1 MAMTVDEYRI
11 KIRYLDEKIKNTQDV
26 DKKLTLID
34 ENLKLNREYI
44 NLLRKPIAAMT
55 VWCVILSVL
64 FFCLGLM
71 IFLPPINIRK
81 GRIRICERR
90 IAYLTQ
96 LKMDLENW

>member
-1 MAMTVDEYRI
+1 MAMSVDEYRI
-11 KIRYLDEKIKNTQDV
+11 QIRFLDEKIKNEDDV
-26 DKKLTLID
+26 NKKLGYID
-34 ENLKLNREYI
+34 ENLRLNREYI
-44 NLLRKPIAAMT
+44 GVLRKPIKAMT

-90 IAYLTQ
+90 IAYLTTI
-96 LKMDLENW
+96 KMDLQN

>member
-1 MAMTVDEYRI
+1 MAMSVDEYRI
-11 KIRYLDEKIKNTQDV
+11 QIRFLDEKIKNEEDV
-26 DKKLTLID
+26 NKKLGYID
-34 ENLKLNREYI
+34 ENLRLNREYI
-44 NLLRKPIAAMT
+44 DLLRRPLVAMT

-90 IAYLTQ
+90 IAYLTT
-96 LKMDLENW
+96 LKIDLQN